1 MSFLNKLF
9 GGGLD
14 ETIPD
19 VVLGRYSDAFKEEAK
34 YDAWD
39 KSLSLFEQEKYNES
53 YSEFFDYLL
62 DPTQNNLTFKADNGN
77 FTFELLQGSKK
88 IHGNINDQIIKAEAK
103 VAQSG
108 DLSIGL
114 LRRLLELNFSLKYS
128 RFAVDPENTLTLV
141 FDSYLLDGSPYK
153 LYYALKEIAVNADK
167 QDDLLIDEFDKLEPV
182 NTGHT
187 RDLPDEEKEI
197 KFEFLRKKIKSVF
210 DEIDHGKLNNDQ
222 YPGGVTYLLLDLV
235 YRLDF
240 LLKPEGPTMEALERT
255 HRVFFAPDGKSPSQ
269 KNIAIR
275 KELENIY
282 RVSKEDFF
290 KELYVS
296 SSSFGITSPSNQQ
309 QLSSFIQTELPN
321 MDWYLENGHEQ
332 IALAVP
338 GYIAGYGFFNYAFPP
353 PVKELL
359 ILYYR
364 ITEYAFFEKLGFKPL
379 FVDPQTNKPEK
390 NLITAKLKL
399 IEKTYAD
406 QYGKFNQVTDN
417 LKFDSLPALTKS
429 YMQMLAGLELEK
441 SQPR

>member
-39 KSLSLFEQEKYNES
+39 RSLSLFEQEKYNES
-53 YSEFFDYLL
+53 YRELFDYLL
-62 DPTQNNLTFKADNGN
+62 DPSQDNLTFKADNGI

-88 IHGNINDQIIKAEAK
+88 IHGKIDDQIIKAEAK
-103 VAQSG
+103 VAQSAE
-108 DLSIGL
+108 LSIGL

-128 RFAVDPENTLTLV
+128 RFAVDPDNMLTLV

-167 QDDLLIDEFDKLEPV
+167 QDDLLIDEFEKLEPV
-182 NTGHT
+182 NTGHIK
-187 RDLPDEEKEI
+187 DLPDNEKEI
-197 KFEFLRKKIKSVF
+197 KFDFLRSKIKLVF

-255 HRVFFAPDGKSPSQ
+255 HRVFFAPDGKNPSQ
-269 KNIAIR
+269 KNLSIR
-275 KELENIY
+275 KELEDIY
-282 RVSKEDFF
+282 RISKDDFF
-290 KELYVS
+290 KELYLS

-332 IALAVP
+332 IALAIP
-338 GYIAGYGFFNYAFPP
+338 GYIAGYCLFNYAFPP
-353 PVKELL
+353 PVKEMLV
-359 ILYYR
+359 LYYR
-364 ITEYAFFEKLGFKPL
+364 ITEHEFFNKLGFSPA
-379 FVDPQTNKPEK
+379 FVAPEANKPDK
-390 NLITAKLKL
+390 SLITEKLKL
-399 IEKTYAD
+399 IEKAHVD
-406 QYGKFNQVTDN
+406 QYGKFNLSTDN
-417 LKFDSLPALTKS
+417 LNFDSLPVFSKS
-429 YMQMLAGLELEK
+429 FMQMLAGLELEK
-441 SQPR
+441 SRSR